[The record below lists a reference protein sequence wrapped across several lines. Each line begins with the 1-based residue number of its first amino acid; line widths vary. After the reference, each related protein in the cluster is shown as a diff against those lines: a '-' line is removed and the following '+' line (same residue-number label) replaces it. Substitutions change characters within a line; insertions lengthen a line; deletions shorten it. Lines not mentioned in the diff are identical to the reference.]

1 MPLGGQL
8 IIGNQYL
15 YYLDKN
21 ILNRYSLK
29 MSKIT
34 KKLISKLDKENLI
47 VAKEDFGYFGKYII
61 DQILPYIAITG
72 ANIDD
77 YMPSVITLLTYVD
90 LNNFGHLTINLEYRD
105 DEGNILFDGKYIDSY
120 ETKLPLNVDTALAMI
135 EDYAQYDELTN
146 MYLITNND
154 EDIYYFI
161 KNILPKLNRYC
172 DVFVSEDIKNI
183 NKPKKFL

>member
-1 MPLGGQL
+1 MCIRDRLTTDYNRKSFSSEALKQIDFIRDNSEFIDDIERYRSIDINKYNIDEFFETYLTNLNINMFFTTIDLNNLTINIEDKEDYFEISLLPLGGQL

-61 DQILPYIAITG
+61 DQILP
-72 ANIDD
+72 
-77 YMPSVITLLTYVD
+77 
-90 LNNFGHLTINLEYRD
+90 
-105 DEGNILFDGKYIDSY
+105 
-120 ETKLPLNVDTALAMI
+120 
-135 EDYAQYDELTN
+135 
-146 MYLITNND
+146 
-154 EDIYYFI
+154 
-161 KNILPKLNRYC
+161 
-172 DVFVSEDIKNI
+172 
-183 NKPKKFL
+183 

>member
-1 MPLGGQL
+1 MIGQRRGLLSYLKSIDIERYRSIDINKYNIDEFFETYLTNLNINMFFTTIDLNNLTINIEDKEDYFEISLLPLGGQL

-77 YMPSVITLLTYVD
+77 Y
-90 LNNFGHLTINLEYRD
+90 N
-105 DEGNILFDGKYIDSY
+105 
-120 ETKLPLNVDTALAMI
+120 A
-135 EDYAQYDELTN
+135 
-146 MYLITNND
+146 
-154 EDIYYFI
+154 
-161 KNILPKLNRYC
+161 
-172 DVFVSEDIKNI
+172 
-183 NKPKKFL
+183 